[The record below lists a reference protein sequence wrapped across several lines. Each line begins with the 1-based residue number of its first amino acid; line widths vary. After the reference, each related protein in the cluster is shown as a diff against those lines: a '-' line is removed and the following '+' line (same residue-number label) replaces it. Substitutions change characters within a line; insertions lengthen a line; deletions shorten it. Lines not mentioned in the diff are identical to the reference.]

1 MFANIT
7 QEQEVGVCYFNE
19 DLPLQNLRDHIVNA
33 AHQELEEKILELKQL
48 IEWYKD
54 IQRWAAEMDH
64 DYKHTGLGKR
74 KHIKQKC
81 KKCKLESTKNEITV
95 HEWSLPEGPCQ
106 VALVVFEL
114 NHPVAF
120 DMWHS
125 VICLLLDI
133 CSPPLKRRGPHTC
146 LRKYS
151 TLLSYHAEHTRSRIM
166 LASDVK
172 PIIESHYCSIQVLTE
187 ESKVCINNG
196 LSFYYY
202 DKHSEVSPVEAFHA
216 VDISVTCSHQ
226 LPPGSYQ
233 NLQHFL
239 QDTTHT
245 SNQWLNILQE
255 IHANT
260 LTLCHDE
267 VHMLFT
273 QAASQAGPISD
284 DGKLMWHV
292 ELEDEHFHHL
302 LLGELTTLVLTV
314 SGNWL
319 EGTTM
324 EMISFLVGR
333 MLSVTY
339 AIQDHTHHRAL
350 ELLCTVREKMFSWV
364 LELCQKLE
372 QSTCEVKK
380 EQLRGCLHDLAAICH
395 STFDM
400 RLDVVMQLLNSSR
413 ALEILLSTL
422 SRMSRL
428 LMEHDC
434 CLSWKLAELVGS
446 IILEGNDGID
456 LGIKH
461 TWPGHHGGTC

>member
-1 MFANIT
+1 MLSDYSPEIPVVLLQRLLLRDAHDIQWLCLVYNYVCKHHSGARSGWSVFSDQADANHFA
-7 QEQEVGVCYFNE
+7 VCYFNE

-74 KHIKQKC
+74 KHIKRKC
-81 KKCKLESTKNEITV
+81 KKCKLESTKIEITV

-166 LASDVK
+166 LVSDVK

-202 DKHSEVSPVEAFHA
+202 DKHSEVSPIEAFHA

-245 SNQWLNILQE
+245 SNQV
-255 IHANT
+255 
-260 LTLCHDE
+260 LCS
-267 VHMLFT
+267 
-273 QAASQAGPISD
+273 QAACD
-284 DGKLMWHV
+284 KD
-292 ELEDEHFHHL
+292 
-302 LLGELTTLVLTV
+302 
-314 SGNWL
+314 
-319 EGTTM
+319 
-324 EMISFLVGR
+324 
-333 MLSVTY
+333 
-339 AIQDHTHHRAL
+339 
-350 ELLCTVREKMFSWV
+350 
-364 LELCQKLE
+364 
-372 QSTCEVKK
+372 
-380 EQLRGCLHDLAAICH
+380 
-395 STFDM
+395 
-400 RLDVVMQLLNSSR
+400 
-413 ALEILLSTL
+413 LSTHEY
-422 SRMSRL
+422 M
-428 LMEHDC
+428 
-434 CLSWKLAELVGS
+434 AY
-446 IILEGNDGID
+446 
-456 LGIKH
+456 
-461 TWPGHHGGTC
+461 GHL